1 MASLIYNLVRNR
13 KLVVPLANLRPE
25 IISNK
30 TVLVTGANTG
40 LGLEAARHYAHF
52 GAARLILA
60 VRSESKGQEAKKNI
74 EASLAPHSKVQID
87 VWILDLAS
95 FESVKRFGA
104 RIHEELDSLDIA
116 VLNAAISKSQYSAT
130 DDGWDESLQVN
141 HLSTILLGLL
151 ILPKLKESTARF
163 ENWTARLD
171 FVASRAHQF
180 VAEGAS
186 WVCQSIRIKW

>member
-1 MASLIYNLVRNR
+1 MASVIHNLVRNH
-13 KLVVPLANLRPE
+13 KLVVPLANLHSE

-40 LGLEAARHYAHF
+40 IGLEAARHYSQL

-74 EASLAPHSKVQID
+74 EASLPPQSKLQID

-95 FESVKRFGA
+95 FASVKQFANRVL
-104 RIHEELDSLDIA
+104 EELDSLDIA

-130 DDGWDESLQVN
+130 VDGWDESIQ
-141 HLSTILLGLL
+141 
-151 ILPKLKESTARF
+151 
-163 ENWTARLD
+163 
-171 FVASRAHQF
+171 
-180 VAEGAS
+180 
-186 WVCQSIRIKW
+186 